1 MALRPQSS
9 FCHGINDR
17 ESVIKRTLTK
27 IKMNPRQG
35 EGEIMVDAE
44 EIQVKGL
51 GWVCIVK
58 NGIESSHQFV
68 AVKSESPEM
77 FSLNNDV
84 VFSLGKES

>member
-1 MALRPQSS
+1 M
-9 FCHGINDR
+9 
-17 ESVIKRTLTK
+17 IKRTLTK
-27 IKMNPRQG
+27 IKTNRQG